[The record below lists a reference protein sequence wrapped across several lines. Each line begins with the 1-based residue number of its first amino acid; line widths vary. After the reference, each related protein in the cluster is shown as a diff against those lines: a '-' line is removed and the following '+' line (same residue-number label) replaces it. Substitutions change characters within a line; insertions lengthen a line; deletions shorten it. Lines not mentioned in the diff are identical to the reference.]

1 MLLSEPGLEV
11 AERALGLLGEAG
23 FNIEQ
28 AAEIGD
34 YLIGAI
40 VTLVTAEPGRSRSD
54 EAIRQQR
61 ARLGALSPEQFP
73 HVGTAAAERA
83 QRVPRRR
90 RVLLGGLTRSLPGAQ
105 GSTENHT

>member
-34 YLIGAI
+34 YLISAS
-40 VTLVTAEPGRSRSD
+40 SRW
-54 EAIRQQR
+54 
-61 ARLGALSPEQFP
+61 LPLSPAVAVATRPYVSNGRGWAPSHLSSFP
-73 HVGTAAAERA
+73 TWS
-83 QRVPRRR
+83 RRP
-90 RVLLGGLTRSLPGAQ
+90 TRSAHAKTTTRTTREGSPCSLPEYKA
-105 GSTENHT
+105 